1 MGRHHPVAGAAAAH
15 RRKKVGAWGGRA
27 GAREG
32 RVPTGG
38 RRREGAG
45 SLLRSEPLRGILRS
59 WKAPGVVSYVS
70 DPISREPIR
79 RAASFSRLASD
90 LQRRASQNALPRGA
104 HGRQTG
110 SLKCLSLSSVDWPVR
125 LDAADSRRVMTC
137 GEVGDPLDTTAPRS
151 GGMCGRQPRIQ
162 PPPALRAGGRLDPG
176 SDRSPHAPPPPER
189 TTAPLPRPRASFI
202 FRL

>member
-79 RAASFSRLASD
+79 RAASFWLASCV
-90 LQRRASQNALPRGA
+90 ANALPRGA
-104 HGRQTG
+104 HGRRATRRRRPLRLRRVVQRG
-110 SLKCLSLSSVDWPVR
+110 RAHRPVR
-125 LDAADSRRVMTC
+125 ALLPAALALGR
-137 GEVGDPLDTTAPRS
+137 EAAQGD
-151 GGMCGRQPRIQ
+151 GV
-162 PPPALRAGGRLDPG
+162 GGRPAETG
-176 SDRSPHAPPPPER
+176 RRDRVGELGLKQGLQRQRSRPVDARLER
-189 TTAPLPRPRASFI
+189 EHSRG
-202 FRL
+202 